1 MSFMKLKLFK
11 SFFITTSCIL
21 LITLTLL
28 FVIMSFAVNNYV
40 TDSRREILDKAV
52 TSVLELYG
60 HNKTQDNILL
70 NIDTIAKVNE
80 VDFLICNDD
89 GNVLLCSC
97 SDYFEHKECTHTE
110 DDISKEYLDELS
122 SDNRFGVT
130 TMNGRFDDLK
140 YVSFRESTVAEQ
152 GDVYIFATA
161 STVTLSDIMKI
172 MLRIYLISAIIP
184 LILMFVAEYVLT
196 YKLTKPLKYMSIAAK
211 SIAKGDFS
219 KRIPVMSDDE
229 IGELSVL
236 FNRMSDSLSQN
247 EMVRRNFISN
257 ISHELKTPM
266 TTIGGFIDGIIDGT
280 IEEEKH
286 EYYMRIV
293 SDEVKRLTRLVQ
305 SMLSISRLES
315 DERSFNPTD
324 FDFAE
329 LLLSVIVSME
339 QKVTEKELSVEGLEE
354 LSHTIIDADKDMI
367 YQVVYNLVDNAIK
380 YSNEGGTISF
390 ASHRIENRFEFR
402 VRNSGKG
409 ISDEDKA
416 HIFERFFKGDKSR
429 SSNKSSLGL
438 GLYITKTIIDIHD
451 GEISVISERD
461 NFTEFRV
468 SLPISRR

>member
-1 MSFMKLKLFK
+1 MNFMKLKLFK
-11 SFFITTSCIL
+11 SFFVTTSCIL
-21 LITLTLL
+21 IITLTLL
-28 FVIMSFAVNNYV
+28 FVIMSFAVNNYI

-52 TSVLELYG
+52 DSVCELYAD
-60 HNKTQDNILL
+60 DNTHKDILL
-70 NIDTIAKVNE
+70 NIETIAKVNE
-80 VDFLICNDD
+80 AELLVCDND
-89 GNVLLCSC
+89 GKILLCSC
-97 SDYFEHKECTHTE
+97 EEYFKQNTCSHSE
-110 DDISKEYLDELS
+110 DNISKEYLNELS
-122 SDNRFGVT
+122 SDKRFGIT

-140 YVSFRESTVAEQ
+140 YVSFRENIETEN
-152 GDVYIFATA
+152 GLVYVFATS

-196 YKLTKPLKYMSIAAK
+196 YKLTKPLKYMSAAAK
-211 SIAKGDFS
+211 SIARGDFS

-229 IGELSVL
+229 MGELSVL
-236 FNRMSDSLSQN
+236 FNRMSDSLSKN
-247 EMVRRNFISN
+247 EMVRRNFVSN
-257 ISHELKTPM
+257 VSHELKTPM

-315 DERSFNPTD
+315 DERTFNPVD

-339 QKVTEKELSVEGLEE
+339 QMVTEKELSVEGLEQ
-354 LSHTIIDADKDMI
+354 LSHTVITADKDMI

-380 YSNEGGTISF
+380 YANEGGKISF
-390 ASHRIENRFEFR
+390 TSHRIENRFEFR
-402 VRNSGKG
+402 IRNTGKG

-416 HIFERFFKGDKSR
+416 HIFERFYKGDKSR

-451 GEISVISERD
+451 GEISVISEKD
-461 NFTEFRV
+461 TFTEFRV
-468 SLPISRR
+468 SLPISR

>member
-28 FVIMSFAVNNYV
+28 FVIMSFAVNNYI
-40 TDSRREILDKAV
+40 TDSRRGILDKAV
-52 TSVLELYG
+52 SSVSELYEDKVLEE
-60 HNKTQDNILL
+60 DILL
-70 NIDTIAKVNE
+70 IIETIAKVNE
-80 VDFLICNDD
+80 ADLLVCDSEGKI
-89 GNVLLCSC
+89 LLCSC
-97 SDYFEHKECTHTE
+97 DDYFESEICSHSE
-110 DDISKEYLDELS
+110 DDISKEYLGELS

-130 TMNGRFDDLK
+130 TMNGRFEDLK
-140 YVSFRESTVAEQ
+140 YVSFRANVVTENGE
-152 GDVYIFATA
+152 VYIFATA

-184 LILMFVAEYVLT
+184 LILMFCAEYVLT
-196 YKLTKPLKYMSIAAK
+196 YKLTKPLKYMSVAAK

-315 DERSFNPTD
+315 DERNFNPTD

-339 QKVTEKELSVEGLEE
+339 QKVTKKELSVIGLEE
-354 LSHTIIDADKDMI
+354 LSHTIIQADKDMI

-390 ASHRIENRFEFR
+390 GSHRIENRFEFR
-402 VRNSGKG
+402 IKNTGKG
-409 ISDEDKA
+409 ISNEDQA

-461 NFTEFRV
+461 KFTEFRV